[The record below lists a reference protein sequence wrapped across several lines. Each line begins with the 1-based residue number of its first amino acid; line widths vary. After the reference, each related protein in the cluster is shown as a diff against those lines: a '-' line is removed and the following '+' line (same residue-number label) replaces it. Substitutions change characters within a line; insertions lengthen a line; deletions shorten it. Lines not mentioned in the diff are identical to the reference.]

1 MSEDNKSQSVK
12 PEPEAYVEQPL
23 VEKAS
28 STEVATQSQDNTVD
42 QPDYGQLVQ
51 ESKKYRKRAQ
61 ESEDKL
67 DRLNKKL
74 EVDRQKQMEEQNQW
88 QQLAEERAAKL
99 AEMEPI
105 VEAFKKDEADQR
117 ELILSDFSDEEKE
130 EFGGLSLGQLRSLH
144 KKLFQNT
151 TNSVAPTS
159 GTPARAVNPNNKH
172 WTEMSKDERQSNWGD
187 IVKGYAL
194 RK

>member
-1 MSEDNKSQSVK
+1 MSEDNNSQNVK

-42 QPDYGQLVQ
+42 QPDVGQLVQ

-61 ESEDKL
+61 ESEEKL
-67 DRLNKKL
+67 AKLNKNI
-74 EVDRQKQMEEQNQW
+74 ETDRQKQMEEQNQW
-88 QQLAEERAAKL
+88 QQLAEERAARL
-99 AEMEPI
+99 AEIEPI
-105 VEAFKKDEADQR
+105 VEQFIRDEATQR
-117 ELILSDFSDEEKE
+117 ELILSDFSEKDRE
-130 EFGGLSLGQLRSLH
+130 EFGELSLGQLRSLH
-144 KKLFQNT
+144 KKLIET
-151 TNSVAPTS
+151 TNSVTPTS

-172 WTEMSKDERQSNWGD
+172 WTTMSKDERQSNWGD
-187 IVKGYAL
+187 IVKGYAV

>member
-42 QPDYGQLVQ
+42 QPDVGQLVQ

-61 ESEDKL
+61 ESEEKL
-67 DRLNKKL
+67 AKLNKNI
-74 EVDRQKQMEEQNQW
+74 ETDRQKQMEEQNQW
-88 QQLAEERAAKL
+88 QQLAEERAARL
-99 AEMEPI
+99 AEIEPI
-105 VEAFKKDEADQR
+105 VEQFRRDEATQR
-117 ELILSDFSDEEKE
+117 ELILSDFSEKDRE
-130 EFGGLSLGQLRSLH
+130 EFGELSLGQLRSLH
-144 KKLFQNT
+144 KNLFET
-151 TNSVAPTS
+151 TNSVTPTS

-172 WTEMSKDERQSNWGD
+172 WTTMSKDERQSNWGD
-187 IVKGYAL
+187 IVKGYAV
-194 RK
+194 RN

>member
-61 ESEDKL
+61 ESEEKL

-151 TNSVAPTS
+151 TKSVTPTS

>member
-1 MSEDNKSQSVK
+1 MSEDNNSQNVK

-42 QPDYGQLVQ
+42 QPDVGQLVQ

-61 ESEDKL
+61 ESEEKL
-67 DRLNKKL
+67 AKLNKNI
-74 EVDRQKQMEEQNQW
+74 ETDRQKQMEEQNQW
-88 QQLAEERAAKL
+88 QQLAEERAARL
-99 AEMEPI
+99 AEIEPI
-105 VEAFKKDEADQR
+105 VEQFRRDEATQR
-117 ELILSDFSDEEKE
+117 ELILSDFSEKDRE
-130 EFGGLSLGQLRSLH
+130 EFGELSLGQLRSLH
-144 KKLFQNT
+144 KKLFET
-151 TNSVAPTS
+151 TNSVTPTS

-172 WTEMSKDERQSNWGD
+172 WTKMSKDERQSNWGD

>member
-28 STEVATQSQDNTVD
+28 STEVATQSQDNSTD

-105 VEAFKKDEADQR
+105 VEAFKRDEADQR

-172 WTEMSKDERQSNWGD
+172 WTKMSKDERQSNWGD
-187 IVKGYAL
+187 IVKGYAV